1 MVSQN
6 IAQVSVVAGQI
17 YIQGQSAGQAV
28 LMVTASKDGYEEVTQ
43 SISLSVYNQTM
54 ECPISHESITVVASQ
69 SENIQVYPP
78 EGCRISVHSN
88 SPLISTSVQGNT
100 ITVYSKG
107 EAGHAQLTVTV
118 SKPGITT

>member
-1 MVSQN
+1 MYKRQ
-6 IAQVSVVAGQI
+6 
-17 YIQGQSAGQAV
+17 
-28 LMVTASKDGYEEVTQ
+28 
-43 SISLSVYNQTM
+43 
-54 ECPISHESITVVASQ
+54 
-69 SENIQVYPP
+69 P

-118 SKPGITT
+118 SKPGYYNVNHTVQVEIIA